1 MIELVDVKK
10 IYKKGKID
18 VSALRGVTMQVE
30 KGEFLSIM
38 GPSGSGK
45 TTLLNMIGLLD
56 EPTSGTICLF
66 GNEASGL
73 GRRDQ
78 ARLRGTAIGFVFQSF
93 NLISS
98 LQAWQ
103 NVALPLRYAH
113 ITRADRRRRA
123 DEALRLVGLQDR
135 ADHYPSELSGGEEQR
150 VAIARSLVIDPKL
163 VLADEPTG
171 NLDSDSGNDVMK
183 QFQSVNSLGTTLV
196 VVTHDSL
203 ISPYARRHLSM
214 RDGKI
219 ESDKTNLSDN

>member
-30 KGEFLSIM
+30 EGEFLSIM

-45 TTLLNMIGLLD
+45 TTLLNAIGLLD
-56 EPTSGTICLF
+56 EPSSGTICLF

-93 NLISS
+93 NLVSN

-113 ITRADRRRRA
+113 VARADRRKRA
-123 DEALRLVGLQDR
+123 IEALGLVGLQDR

-163 VLADEPTG
+163 ILADEPTG
-171 NLDSDSGNDVMK
+171 NLDSGSGNDVMK
-183 QFQSVNSLGTTLV
+183 QFQLVNSLGTTLI
-196 VVTHDSL
+196 VVTHDVL
-203 ISPYARRHLSM
+203 VSPYARRHLGM
-214 RDGKI
+214 LDGRI
-219 ESDKTNLSDN
+219 ESDEMAPSAN

>member
-1 MIELVDVKK
+1 MIELTDVTKV
-10 IYKKGKID
+10 YKKGMID
-18 VSALRGVTMQVE
+18 VSALRGVTMRVDE
-30 KGEFLSIM
+30 GEFLSIM

-45 TTLLNMIGLLD
+45 RTLLNAIGLLD

-73 GRRDQ
+73 GKRNQ

-93 NLISS
+93 NLISN

-103 NVALPLRYAH
+103 NVALPLRYA
-113 ITRADRRRRA
+113 RVSRSDRRQRA
-123 DEALRLVGLQDR
+123 IEALGLVGLQDR

-171 NLDSDSGNDVMK
+171 NLDSDSGHDVMG
-183 QFQSVNSLGTTLV
+183 QFQSINGQGTTLV
-196 VVTHDSL
+196 VVTHDAL
-203 ISPYARRHLSM
+203 VSPYARRHLAM
-214 RDGKI
+214 RDGLI
-219 ESDKTNLSDN
+219 ESDRTTLSDN